1 MAELTAMFERKLSDL
16 ESRKEQE
23 KDSQRRDL
31 EKIIEELKALLE
43 DEKKKMGEAGMVR
56 EK

>member
-1 MAELTAMFERKLSDL
+1 MFERKLSDL